1 MTDNKNFLP
10 NEENNVV
17 GMGSDNV
24 NERENAFPS
33 RESERSSFSNVETS
47 ATSEATQNASFS
59 QYGTDEDASVKN
71 NGDFFNSSDISSSD
85 VAFSQPSETVGAET
99 EHGGAAGSGVGVG

>member
-71 NGDFFNSSDISSSD
+71 NGDFSNSSDMFIRSLNS
-85 VAFSQPSETVGAET
+85 FYNWI
-99 EHGGAAGSGVGVG
+99 